1 MTKLRSPAGRAAAM
15 RTEKDLIAYH
25 VYRWWR
31 YGGMALF
38 KPDGT
43 PTNKGRAD
51 AVNDLCAKIYER
63 RRVERELKRRLK

>member
-1 MTKLRSPAGRAAAM
+1 MKRKRISTVRA
-15 RTEKDLIAYH
+15 EKDLLAYF

-43 PTNKGRAD
+43 ASNIGRAQ
-51 AVNDLCAKIYER
+51 AANDLCAKIYER
-63 RRVERELKRRLK
+63 RRIERLKRRLT

>member
-1 MTKLRSPAGRAAAM
+1 MKRKRISTVRA
-15 RTEKDLIAYH
+15 EKDLLAYF

-38 KPDGT
+38 KEDGT
-43 PTNKGRAD
+43 ATNIGRAD

-63 RRVERELKRRLK
+63 RRLERALKKRSSA